1 MTWQL
6 IFFGLVLPAGIA
18 YSIGRGRD
26 RGGLGL
32 LLGLL
37 LSWIGVVLA
46 LFLPSGGLKC
56 PACAE
61 RIKPDAT
68 ICKHCHTPLVMDV
81 VAPWQK
87 DRYSVAKPAAKQMRK
102 VPRPRPDRDTV

>member
-37 LSWIGVVLA
+37 LSWIGVVIA
-46 LFLPSGGLKC
+46 LFLTTGGMDC
-56 PACAE
+56 PLCRE
-61 RIKPDAT
+61 KIKHDAQV
-68 ICKHCHTPLVMDV
+68 CKHCGATIETEEGWWKTTVKATP
-81 VAPWQK
+81 PT
-87 DRYSVAKPAAKQMRK
+87 R
-102 VPRPRPDRDTV
+102 